1 MNCNCFYQS
10 IWWSSCIN
18 AHDPCCISK
27 NIVFHYN
34 IHYQGFRFE
43 NSNAVYTIKY
53 EYRLQPQQN
62 NCFKNAHFNN
72 VRVINTYRWNFKA
85 EVCGFTKYINLLR
98 NKQIKDWD
106 STRYREFFSFSE
118 KFHGRSHLCYWQGF
132 SAHHLARTL
141 NQERC
146 GSEIKCV

>member
-10 IWWSSCIN
+10 IWKYSYSCN
-18 AHDPCCISK
+18 AHDPCCFSK

-34 IHYQGFRFE
+34 IHCQGFGFE
-43 NSNAVYTIKY
+43 KLQRSLH
-53 EYRLQPQQN
+53 YRLKAQQN
-62 NCFKNAHFNN
+62 DCFKNAHFNN

-85 EVCGFTKYINLLR
+85 NVCGFTKYINLLR
-98 NKQIKDWD
+98 NKQIKDRD
-106 STRYREFFSFSE
+106 SARCRDFFSFSE